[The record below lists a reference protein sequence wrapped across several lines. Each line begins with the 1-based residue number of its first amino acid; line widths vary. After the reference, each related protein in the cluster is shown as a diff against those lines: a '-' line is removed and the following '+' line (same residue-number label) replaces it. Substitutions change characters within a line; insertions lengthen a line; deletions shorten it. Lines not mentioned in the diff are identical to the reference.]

1 MPYSKYKKG
10 DNSNCVREKLK
21 NGKYKHVGCSTEDKI
36 DDYLIVLRLNSRE
49 SMNEENKLKGG
60 KADKLTPKDIAKK
73 FDVSVKD
80 IEKQIEKG
88 KKVES
93 EHTDDEEKQLEIASD
108 HISEFPDYYD
118 RLDKMEKAASKHWKE
133 HEVTENTKSLIKR
146 LIRENLSEI
155 IFDENYFK
163 KRIPFLKEF
172 KFYDRRNRIEAQRI
186 SYHENVRKMYGDEI
200 FVFPQ
205 FNASSEFVY
214 YKQNINDVTIHNFII
229 KNSVHPMQ
237 PNNMSDLHYKI
248 FIMALKQLEEKNSYS
263 HEIIL
268 NKNEEINN
276 VELDEV
282 FNNINKRLFKFEE
295 FSDEN
300 NTSLF

>member
-21 NGKYKHVGCSTEDKI
+21 NGKYKHVGCSTEDKV
-36 DDYLIVLRLNSRE
+36 DDYLIALRLNSRE

-146 LIRENLSEI
+146 LIRENLGDI

-163 KRIPFLKEF
+163 RRIPFLKEF
-172 KFYDRRNRIEAQRI
+172 NFYDRRNRIEAQRI
-186 SYHENVRKMYGDEI
+186 SYHENVRKMYGDEF

>member
-1 MPYSKYKKG
+1 MF
-10 DNSNCVREKLK
+10 C
-21 NGKYKHVGCSTEDKI
+21 
-36 DDYLIVLRLNSRE
+36 
-49 SMNEENKLKGG
+49 
-60 KADKLTPKDIAKK
+60 
-73 FDVSVKD
+73 
-80 IEKQIEKG
+80 
-88 KKVES
+88 
-93 EHTDDEEKQLEIASD
+93 
-108 HISEFPDYYD
+108 
-118 RLDKMEKAASKHWKE
+118 
-133 HEVTENTKSLIKR
+133 
-146 LIRENLSEI
+146 
-155 IFDENYFK
+155 
-163 KRIPFLKEF
+163 
-172 KFYDRRNRIEAQRI
+172 
-186 SYHENVRKMYGDEI
+186 
-200 FVFPQ
+200 